1 MTATASPSSRQNW
14 LSSTLSTNASPT
26 RTLFMMLIVALAL
39 LVALPST
46 AQAQAQAQAGSGS
59 GPGSGKKSCKPVD
72 IKTTITVEEIFDV
85 DVRNTSFKAILNLNF
100 RWRLPPNAPDL
111 LKVNEVYQSSDIS
124 SEIWQPIYTM
134 RGSRAAPV
142 VDYSYFYMTRNR
154 YGVRQDR
161 ILTDIIITD
170 EFRDFPFGRIPLE
183 IQLETLTNI
192 AYKSDIKLCRSYSLS
207 LAEANP
213 LVVGPWQLAGAGTS
227 TATEVALTIRQY
239 LRHTPVFI
247 IFKIIIPILV
257 LTLISAITNIN
268 VGRST
273 DAARWTV
280 VQVTIILVLI
290 TLRFALDNVLPEESY
305 LTTADKMFAMA
316 LIAVFF
322 AIISSICLHVL
333 VDNVTRWKERQ
344 IKAAYRLL
352 LVVFYGGLALLFTV
366 WGGWL

>member
-1 MTATASPSSRQNW
+1 
-14 LSSTLSTNASPT
+14 
-26 RTLFMMLIVALAL
+26 
-39 LVALPST
+39 
-46 AQAQAQAQAGSGS
+46 
-59 GPGSGKKSCKPVD
+59 
-72 IKTTITVEEIFDV
+72 
-85 DVRNTSFKAILNLNF
+85 
-100 RWRLPPNAPDL
+100 
-111 LKVNEVYQSSDIS
+111 
-124 SEIWQPIYTM
+124 M

-290 TLRFALDNVLPEESY
+290 TLRFALDSVLPEESY

>member
-1 MTATASPSSRQNW
+1 
-14 LSSTLSTNASPT
+14 
-26 RTLFMMLIVALAL
+26 MM
-39 LVALPST
+39 
-46 AQAQAQAQAGSGS
+46 
-59 GPGSGKKSCKPVD
+59 
-72 IKTTITVEEIFDV
+72 
-85 DVRNTSFKAILNLNF
+85 
-100 RWRLPPNAPDL
+100 
-111 LKVNEVYQSSDIS
+111 
-124 SEIWQPIYTM
+124 
-134 RGSRAAPV
+134 
-142 VDYSYFYMTRNR
+142 
-154 YGVRQDR
+154 
-161 ILTDIIITD
+161 D

-207 LAEANP
+207 LAETNP
-213 LVVGPWQLAGAGTS
+213 LVVGPWQLADAGTS

-247 IFKIIIPILV
+247 LFKIIIPILV

-290 TLRFALDNVLPEESY
+290 TLRFALDSVLPEESY

-333 VDNVTRWKERQ
+333 VDNVTRWEERR
-344 IKAAYRLL
+344 IKAVYRLL
-352 LVVFYGGLALLFTV
+352 LVAFYLGLALLFTV
-366 WGGWL
+366 WSGWL